1 MNGEAGMDE
10 EGAPVK
16 APQAIGPASVRAA
29 VHAFMR
35 GHGMTTVFGN
45 PGSTELKFFRDWP
58 ADFRY
63 VLGLQE
69 SCCVAMADGYAQAT
83 RNAAFVNLHSAAGV
97 GHALGSVFTAWRNQT
112 PLVITAGQQTR
123 AMFPTDPYLYASQA
137 AEFPKPYVKFSVEPA
152 RAADVPAA
160 IARAYYLAMQKPCG
174 PTFVSVPEDDWDEPA
189 EALAPR
195 RVAFDIAPDP
205 EALAAL
211 AAAVDASV
219 RPVIVVGAA
228 VDQDGAWDLAVEL
241 AERIEAPVWA
251 SPMSGR
257 ASFPEDHRLFAG
269 HLPPVR
275 AQLAA
280 KLAGHDLVL
289 VLGAP
294 VFTFHVHTPGGFV
307 PAGAVLWQLTDDPE
321 WAARSPVGASVR
333 CSMGLGLSRLVATLA
348 TRRRPAAGGR
358 AVPPAP
364 VAAQAPTGAWLMHAI
379 ARLMP
384 PDAVIV
390 EEVPTHR
397 GVLRDFLPIRA
408 SGAFYAGASGG
419 LGWAVPAA
427 VGVALA
433 ESRRKVVC
441 LVGDGSSLYSIQAL
455 WTAMAHKLPV
465 AFVIFNNG
473 GYGALK
479 SFGAMLGIPEAP
491 GNDLAGLDFVALA
504 RGFGCTGECVENFAD
519 TERALREAFAAN
531 EPRLVEVRLADGVER
546 LY

>member
-1 MNGEAGMDE
+1 MDE
-10 EGAPVK
+10 QRSRAAAP
-16 APQAIGPASVRAA
+16 PAIARPSVREA

-35 GHGMTTVFGN
+35 AHGMSTVFGN

-83 RNAAFVNLHSAAGV
+83 RRAAFVNLHSAAGV

-137 AEFPKPYVKFSVEPA
+137 AEFPKPYVKFTVEPA

-174 PTFVSVPEDDWDEPA
+174 PTFVSIPEDDWDEAA
-189 EALAPR
+189 EPQEAR

-205 EALAAL
+205 EALTAL
-211 AAAVDASV
+211 AGALDASH
-219 RPVIVVGAA
+219 RPVIVAGAA
-228 VDQDGAWDLAVEL
+228 VDQDGAWDLAVAL
-241 AERIEAPVWA
+241 AERLEAPVWA

-280 KLAGHDLVL
+280 RLAGHDLIL

-294 VFTFHVHTPGGFV
+294 VFTYHVHTQGEFIPN
-307 PAGAVLWQLTDDPE
+307 GAVLWQLTDDPE
-321 WAARSPVGASVR
+321 WAARSPVGAAVR
-333 CSMGLGLSRLVATLA
+333 CSMRAGLNRLLDALTK
-348 TRRRPAAGGR
+348 RRRPQASGR
-358 AVPPAP
+358 AMP
-364 VAAQAPTGAWLMHAI
+364 VGPVSVKAPTGAWLMHAI

-384 PDAVIV
+384 RDAVIV
-390 EEVPTHR
+390 EEAPTHR
-397 GVLRDFLPIRA
+397 GALRDFLPIRT
-408 SGAFYAGASGG
+408 SGGFYAGASGG

-433 ESRRKVVC
+433 ESKRKVIC
-441 LVGDGSSLYSIQAL
+441 LVGDGSSLYSIQSL
-455 WTAMAHKLPV
+455 WTAMEHKLPI

-479 SFGAMLGIPEAP
+479 SFGAMLGIPGAP
-491 GNDLAGLDFVALA
+491 GNDVGGVDFVALA
-504 RGFGCTGECVENFAD
+504 RGFGCAGERVDRPAD
-519 TERALREAFAAN
+519 TERALRDAFAAD
-531 EPRLVEVRLADGVER
+531 EPRLVEVQLSDGIER

>member
-1 MNGEAGMDE
+1 MGNVTG
-10 EGAPVK
+10 K
-16 APQAIGPASVRAA
+16 ATMQSTTARASVRAA

-35 GHGMTTVFGN
+35 AQRMTTVFGN

-137 AEFPKPYVKFSVEPA
+137 AEFPKPYVKFTVEPA

-189 EALAPR
+189 EMLESR

-205 EALAAL
+205 DALAAL
-211 AAAVDASV
+211 ATAIDASR
-219 RPVIVVGAA
+219 RPVIVVGAS
-228 VDQDGAWDLAVEL
+228 VDQDAAWDLAVQL

-275 AQLAA
+275 VQLAA

-294 VFTFHVHTPGGFV
+294 VFTYHVHTPGEFI
-307 PAGAVLWQLTDDPE
+307 PAGTALWQLTDDAE
-321 WAARSPVGASVR
+321 VAARSPVGASIR
-333 CSMGLGLSRLVATLA
+333 CSLRVGLARLLDALA
-348 TRRRPAAGGR
+348 ARQWPGANGRPQPTAPAAGN
-358 AVPPAP
+358 
-364 VAAQAPTGAWLMHAI
+364 APTGAWLMHAI
-379 ARLMP
+379 GRLMP
-384 PDAVIV
+384 RDAVIV
-390 EEVPTHR
+390 EEAPTHR
-397 GVLRDFLPIRA
+397 NALRDFLPIRA
-408 SGAFYAGASGG
+408 SGGFYAGASGG

-433 ESRRKVVC
+433 QSKRKVIC
-441 LVGDGSSLYSIQAL
+441 IVGDGSSLYSIQSL
-455 WTAMAHKLPV
+455 WTAMEQKLPIT
-465 AFVIFNNG
+465 FVIFNNG

-479 SFGAMLGIPEAP
+479 SFSAMLDITGAP
-491 GNDLAGLDFVALA
+491 GQDVAGVDFVALA
-504 RGFGCTGECVENFAD
+504 NGFGCAGVRVDGVAD
-519 TERALREAFAAN
+519 TERALRDAFAAN
-531 EPRLVEVRLADGVER
+531 EPRLVDVRLSDGLER

>member
-1 MNGEAGMDE
+1 VSAS
-10 EGAPVK
+10 K
-16 APQAIGPASVRAA
+16 LSVRET
-29 VHAFMR
+29 VRGFMR
-35 GHGMTTVFGN
+35 AQGMTTVFGN

-58 ADFRY
+58 SDFRY

-83 RNAAFVNLHSAAGV
+83 RRAAFVNLHSAAGA
-97 GHALGSVFTAWRNQT
+97 GHALGSVFTAYRNQT

-160 IARAYYLAMQKPCG
+160 IARAYFIAMQKPCG

-189 EALAPR
+189 EQVASR

-205 EALAAL
+205 EALTVL
-211 AAAVDASV
+211 AAALSASR
-219 RPVIVVGAA
+219 RPVVVAGAA
-228 VDQDGAWDLAVEL
+228 VDQDDAWDLAVEL
-241 AERIEAPVWA
+241 AERCESPVWS

-280 KLAGHDLVL
+280 KLSGHDFIL

-294 VFTFHVHTPGGFV
+294 VFTYHVHTPGDYV
-307 PAGAVLWQLTDDPE
+307 AQGATLWQLTDDPE

-333 CSMGLGLSRLVATLA
+333 CSLRVGLSRLLATLGRQ
-348 TRRRPAAGGR
+348 TREPACGRTTPSAPTAGEH
-358 AVPPAP
+358 
-364 VAAQAPTGAWLMHAI
+364 PTGAWLMDAI
-379 ARLMP
+379 SRLMP
-384 PDAVIV
+384 RDAVVV
-390 EEVPTHR
+390 EEAPTHR
-397 GVLRDFLPIRA
+397 GVLREFLPIRV
-408 SGAFYAGASGG
+408 SGGFYAGASGG

-433 ESRRKVVC
+433 NIRRKVIC
-441 LVGDGSSLYSIQAL
+441 IVGDGSSLYSIQSL
-455 WTAMAHKLPV
+455 WTAMEQKLPIT
-465 AFVIFNNG
+465 FVIFNNG

-479 SFGAMLGIPEAP
+479 SFGGMLGIPGAP
-491 GNDLAGLDFVALA
+491 GQDVGGVDFAMLA
-504 RGFGCTGECVENFAD
+504 RGFGCEGVRVTRTGE
-519 TERALREAFAAN
+519 TEEALAAALVAKGPVLVDVRLRE
-531 EPRLVEVRLADGVER
+531 GIER

>member
-1 MNGEAGMDE
+1 MDE
-10 EGAPVK
+10 GKRRASE
-16 APQAIGPASVRAA
+16 PAVELRRSVRES
-29 VHAFMR
+29 VHEFLRAQD
-35 GHGMTTVFGN
+35 MTTVFGN
-45 PGSTELKFFRDWP
+45 PGSTELRFFRDWP

-83 RNAAFVNLHSAAGV
+83 RRAAFVNLHSAAGV
-97 GHALGSVFTAWRNQT
+97 GHALGSVFTAYRNQT

-123 AMFPTDPYLYASQA
+123 AMFPTDPYLYASRA
-137 AEFPKPYVKFSVEPA
+137 AEFPQPYVKFSVEPA

-174 PTFVSVPEDDWDEPA
+174 PTFVSIPEDDWDVETDP
-189 EALAPR
+189 LPGR

-211 AAAVDASV
+211 AMALGAS
-219 RPVIVVGAA
+219 RKPVIVAGAA
-228 VDQDGAWDLAVEL
+228 VDQDDAWELAVQL
-241 AERIEAPVWA
+241 AERIEALVWS

-280 KLAGHDLVL
+280 KLAAHDLVL

-294 VFTFHVHTPGGFV
+294 VFTYHVHTPGDFI

-333 CSMGLGLSRLVATLA
+333 CSLRTGLTQLLAALSTAPRSKA
-348 TRRRPAAGGR
+348 RGR
-358 AVPPAP
+358 IPLPAP
-364 VAAQAPTGAWLMHAI
+364 DARERPSGAWLMHTVG
-379 ARLMP
+379 RLMP
-384 PDAVIV
+384 PDAAIV
-390 EEVPTHR
+390 EEAPTHR
-397 GVLRDFLPIRA
+397 GALRDFLPIRR
-408 SGAFYAGASGG
+408 SGGFYAAASGG

-433 ESRRKVVC
+433 QPGRKVIC
-441 LVGDGSSLYSIQAL
+441 LVGDGSSLYSIQSL
-455 WTAMAHKLPV
+455 WTAMECKLPIV
-465 AFVIFNNG
+465 FVIFNNG
-473 GYGALK
+473 GYGALR
-479 SFGAMLGIPEAP
+479 SFGSMLGIPGAP
-491 GNDLAGLDFVALA
+491 GHDVAGVDFVALA
-504 RGFGCTGECVENFAD
+504 RGFGCEAECVDRPAD
-519 TERALREAFAAN
+519 AERALRKAFASSA
-531 EPRLVEVRLADGVER
+531 PCLIDVRLDDAVEK

>member
-1 MNGEAGMDE
+1 MDE
-10 EGAPVK
+10 ERRK
-16 APQAIGPASVRAA
+16 AARASAIARPSVREA

-35 GHGMTTVFGN
+35 AQGMTTVFGN

-69 SCCVAMADGYAQAT
+69 SCCVAMADAYAQAT

-97 GHALGSVFTAWRNQT
+97 GHALGSVFTAWRNQS

-137 AEFPKPYVKFSVEPA
+137 AEFPKPYVKFTVEPA

-189 EALAPR
+189 EIQEPR

-211 AAAVDASV
+211 AGAIDAS
-219 RPVIVVGAA
+219 RCPVIIVGAA
-228 VDQDGAWDLAVEL
+228 VDQDGAWDLVVAL
-241 AERIEAPVWA
+241 AERMEAPVWA

-275 AQLAA
+275 TQLAA

-294 VFTFHVHTPGGFV
+294 VFTYHVHTPGEFV
-307 PAGAVLWQLTDDPE
+307 PSGAVLWQFTDDPE
-321 WAARSPVGASVR
+321 WAARSPVGAAVR
-333 CSMGLGLSRLVATLA
+333 CSMRVGLSRLLDVLA
-348 TRRRPAAGGR
+348 ERRRPPASGR
-358 AVPPAP
+358 SAPAVPAEGK
-364 VAAQAPTGAWLMHAI
+364 APTGAWLMHAI
-379 ARLMP
+379 GRLMP
-384 PDAVIV
+384 RDAVIV
-390 EEVPTHR
+390 EEAPTHR
-397 GVLRDFLPIRA
+397 NALRDFLPIRTS
-408 SGAFYAGASGG
+408 SGFYAGASGG

-433 ESRRKVVC
+433 ETKRKVIC
-441 LVGDGSSLYSIQAL
+441 IVGDGSSLYAIQSL
-455 WTAMAHKLPV
+455 WTAMDQKLPIT
-465 AFVIFNNG
+465 FVIFNNG

-479 SFGAMLGIPEAP
+479 SFGAMLGIPGAP
-491 GNDLAGLDFVALA
+491 GTDVAGVDFVALA
-504 RGFGCTGECVENFAD
+504 KGFGCEAECVTTAAD
-519 TERALREAFAAN
+519 TERALRAAFAA
-531 EPRLVEVRLADGVER
+531 PAARLVDVRLSEGVER

>member
-1 MNGEAGMDE
+1 MDE
-10 EGAPVK
+10 AKRRAAE
-16 APQAIGPASVRAA
+16 PAATLRESVRET
-29 VHAFMR
+29 VHAFLR
-35 GHGMTTVFGN
+35 ARSMTTVFGN
-45 PGSTELKFFRDWP
+45 PGSTELRFFRDWP

-83 RNAAFVNLHSAAGV
+83 RRAAFVNLHSAAGV
-97 GHALGSVFTAWRNQT
+97 GHALGSVFTAYRNQT

-123 AMFPTDPYLYASQA
+123 AMFPTDPYLYASRA
-137 AEFPKPYVKFSVEPA
+137 AEFPYPYVKFSVEPA

-174 PTFVSVPEDDWDEPA
+174 PTFVSIPEDDWDAATEPLP
-189 EALAPR
+189 ER

-205 EALAAL
+205 QALAAL
-211 AAAVDASV
+211 AAALRAS
-219 RPVIVVGAA
+219 RKPVIVAGAA
-228 VDQDGAWDLAVEL
+228 VDQDDAWEVAVQL
-241 AERIEAPVWA
+241 AERLEATVWS

-280 KLAGHDLVL
+280 RLAGHDLIL

-294 VFTFHVHTPGGFV
+294 VFTYHVHTPGDFV
-307 PAGAVLWQLTDDPE
+307 PEGAVLWQLTDDAE
-321 WAARSPVGASVR
+321 IAARSPLGASVR
-333 CSMGLGLSRLVATLA
+333 CSLRVGLTQLLEVLGT
-348 TRRRPAAGGR
+348 TQQRPRAQGR
-358 AVPPAP
+358 ALLPPPPARDRP
-364 VAAQAPTGAWLMHAI
+364 SGAWLMHTVG
-379 ARLMP
+379 RLMP
-384 PDAVIV
+384 PDAAIV
-390 EEVPTHR
+390 EEAPTHR
-397 GVLRDFLPIRA
+397 GALRDFLPIRR
-408 SGAFYAGASGG
+408 SGAFYAAASGG

-433 ESRRKVVC
+433 QPGRKVIC

-455 WTAMAHKLPV
+455 WTAMECRLPI

-473 GYGALK
+473 GYGALR
-479 SFGAMLGIPEAP
+479 SFGSMLGISGAP
-491 GNDLAGLDFVALA
+491 GHDVAGVDFVALA
-504 RGFGCTGECVENFAD
+504 RGFGCEAECVDRTAD
-519 TERALREAFAAN
+519 AERALRKAFASGA
-531 EPRLVEVRLADGVER
+531 PCLIDVRLDDAVEK